1 MSKCGYGS
9 KCARPKW
16 MVSTCF
22 DPRNGLS
29 VLLINHWYI
38 FVAGSRWCMVVP
50 QPPGGPCH
58 AAVLEPLSSSSCTA
72 TSGLQ
77 RSNNSQGDGMRWH
90 AMAMFETDTD
100 CTGLGKGH
108 TVTYMSCL
116 GDFEDHLEVFVGDEI
131 PNGGCSIQK
140 NHPLSLKVPSL
151 AARVSN

>member
-1 MSKCGYGS
+1 MQQCLSLYHRAV
-9 KCARPKW
+9 ARLRRDCK
-16 MVSTCF
+16 
-22 DPRNGLS
+22 DPTTLK
-29 VLLINHWYI
+29 
-38 FVAGSRWCMVVP
+38 AMAC
-50 QPPGGPCH
+50 
-58 AAVLEPLSSSSCTA
+58 
-72 TSGLQ
+72 
-77 RSNNSQGDGMRWH
+77 DGMRWH

-100 CTGLGKGH
+100 STGLGKGH